1 MDKRLKGYLKS
12 ADDVRK
18 EVMKGIARALSN
30 GVSNQFMAKVLN
42 DPLIQTYGQ
51 TAFLQKLTYAADAKN
66 LKDVFSGIV
75 GSNDP
80 KAFLFE
86 FHAGTWEAEKRQ
98 AKVTCFRTILKGM
111 SASAEIDAILE
122 DGTHIQASAGNFD
135 RPRRME
141 VKIEE
146 ASK

>member
-1 MDKRLKGYLKS
+1 MS
-12 ADDVRK
+12 
-18 EVMKGIARALSN
+18 SP
-30 GVSNQFMAKVLN
+30 VSW
-42 DPLIQTYGQ
+42 
-51 TAFLQKLTYAADAKN
+51 
-66 LKDVFSGIV
+66 S
-75 GSNDP
+75 
-80 KAFLFE
+80 
-86 FHAGTWEAEKRQ
+86 WEAEKRQ
-98 AKVTCFRTILKGM
+98 AKVTCFRAILKGM